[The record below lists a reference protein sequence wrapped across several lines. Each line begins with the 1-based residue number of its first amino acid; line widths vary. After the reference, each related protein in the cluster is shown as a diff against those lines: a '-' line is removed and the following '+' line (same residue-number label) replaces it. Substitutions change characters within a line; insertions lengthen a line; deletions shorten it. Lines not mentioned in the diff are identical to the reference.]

1 MPIPSAGRAIVTG
14 AVSGLGKAITRELAG
29 RGWEI
34 ATVDS
39 KDTSDQ
45 AWSDLEHEVL
55 SSGGKHLPNSFDV
68 RDVDSW
74 RRLSDQLEKEW
85 PAIDLLVNA
94 AGVGATGEV
103 GRLPIQQWQRVLETN
118 LLGTAIGCETFLPR
132 MRRQQK
138 GARVLNIASI
148 AGLLSPPSM
157 AAYSASKAGIIAL
170 SDALAAESQGQP
182 SVTVACPGFFQS
194 GLLNSWHFTQGMERR
209 EADRRMA
216 KTAWTSELVAQYI
229 LKATFRGQ
237 HYVVLGGQA
246 RLLWMLKRFAPR
258 LTMKLISRMYHQL
271 SPDA

>member
-55 SSGGKHLPNSFDV
+55 SSGGKHLPNPFDV

-237 HYVVLGGQA
+237 HYVVVGGQA